1 MNDLHAS
8 ASPLDADP
16 SAGRMAPAPPP
27 SVPAPSDERNVAHAE
42 PKGRSSRARVLVVDD
57 DESVR
62 EMMAEALRI
71 DGHEV
76 TTAAAGEEA
85 LELVREIAFDVN
97 FVDLVM
103 PGINGLDVLKNI
115 LQLSPD
121 ADVVVV
127 SGFATIEVAVE
138 SMRLGAAD
146 FVTKPFSNTHLQVVV
161 SKVLERRRLIRAARE
176 KDYYKRLSRLDGL
189 TELYNHRFFHQLVDS
204 EVARARRFGH
214 KVSLLILDL
223 DRFKEFND
231 RFGHPAGDV
240 ALKQV
245 ADLLRKTCR
254 KYDFVARY
262 GGEEFAI
269 ISPGAHANQASV
281 LGERI
286 RQRMTESEFLA
297 GDQAVSLTLS
307 AGIASLPD
315 DATTKKD
322 LLELADR
329 ALYSAKTRGRDRIVL
344 ARDLDP

>member
-1 MNDLHAS
+1 MAELSTTS
-8 ASPLDADP
+8 AST
-16 SAGRMAPAPPP
+16 
-27 SVPAPSDERNVAHAE
+27 APSEDSAE
-42 PKGRSSRARVLVVDD
+42 ARVEPSGDPREAPLSGSRARVLVVDD
-57 DESVR
+57 VESVR
-62 EMMAEALRI
+62 EMMAEALRL

-76 TTAAAGEEA
+76 TIAASGEET
-85 LELVREIAFDVN
+85 LELSREIAFDVT

-103 PGINGLDVLKNI
+103 PGINGLDVLKSL
-115 LQLSPD
+115 LQFSPD
-121 ADVVVV
+121 ADIVVVT
-127 SGFATIEVAVE
+127 GFATIEVAVE

-146 FVTKPFSNTHLQVVV
+146 FVTKPFSNAHLQVVV
-161 SKVLERRRLIRAARE
+161 SKVLERRRLIKAAKE

-254 KYDFVARY
+254 KYDFIARY

-269 ISPGAHANQASV
+269 ISPGSGSSQASV
-281 LGERI
+281 LAERI
-286 RQRMTESEFLA
+286 RKRLSESAFA
-297 GDQAVSLTLS
+297 VGDGVAHLTLS
-307 AGIASLPD
+307 VGIASLPD
-315 DATTKKD
+315 DAGAKKD
-322 LLELADR
+322 LIERADR
-329 ALYSAKTRGRDRIVL
+329 ALYLAKDRGRDCVAL
-344 ARDLDP
+344 AKDLPSTKE